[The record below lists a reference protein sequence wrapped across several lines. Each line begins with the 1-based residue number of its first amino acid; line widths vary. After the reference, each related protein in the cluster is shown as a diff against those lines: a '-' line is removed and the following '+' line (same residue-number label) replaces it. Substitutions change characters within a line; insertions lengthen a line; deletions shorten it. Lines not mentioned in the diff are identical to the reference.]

1 MVTEEEIAELLKT
14 PEGRQILQSM
24 WDATRGLPP
33 EQIGASP
40 DIPGATRGLPLEQI
54 GASPDIPGAT
64 RGLPLE
70 QIGASPDIPGATRG
84 LPPKLSGINTEEEN
98 KLSRMGMQELLM
110 RQW

>member
-40 DIPGATRGLPLEQI
+40 DIPGATRGLP
-54 GASPDIPGAT
+54 
-64 RGLPLE
+64 
-70 QIGASPDIPGATRG
+70 
-84 LPPKLSGINTEEEN
+84 PKLSGINTEEEN